1 MTEDMNTY
9 TEKEVIETLKKNI
22 FGRGWEG
29 KLAPPQWK
37 QKTDD
42 LDQDLKNLLE
52 IVTQIV
58 KDDIETQTGIA
69 ILEDK
74 ANKLEKWQNRAEDK
88 SAELN
93 LGQRV
98 CNLENDMEAI
108 GKCVNDLVRGAVPEA
123 VNYGVNKPWMNDRNR
138 ETAARSAYGYL
149 ENDSVCG
156 HIRSDIVGKKVD
168 EVISRYGTGAN
179 SKMVAEIVRLHFQT
193 REGTQNDR

>member
-1 MTEDMNTY
+1 MSEDIKTY
-9 TEKEVIETLKKNI
+9 TEEEMIETLKKNI

-93 LGQRV
+93 LAQRV
-98 CNLENDMEAI
+98 CNLEDGLDALEIYTKAPTM
-108 GKCVNDLVRGAVPEA
+108 KKQLHKLQRSQ
-123 VNYGVNKPWMNDRNR
+123 YGVNEDYVDQANFNGVVVALSKLL
-138 ETAARSAYGYL
+138 ETATAL
-149 ENDSVCG
+149 EDIPVWAVG
-156 HIRSDIVGKKVD
+156 AKIR
-168 EVISRYGTGAN
+168 
-179 SKMVAEIVRLHFQT
+179 EIVTKHGTAGDRSMMAHEVVKHFEERNT
-193 REGTQNDR
+193 E